1 MCFSTT
7 TLSLFLSVLLQS
19 PALPSA
25 HPRPS
30 PLPALDLTHP
40 FKQGL
45 TIQWPTANGFNFT
58 VVHRDY
64 VAGPGS
70 FYYESNEFEQSEHAG
85 THLDAPAH
93 FAKGKWRT
101 EEVVGRDANT
111 YL

>member
-1 MCFSTT
+1 MCYYTML
-7 TLSLFLSVLLQS
+7 LSFLSVLLL
-19 PALPSA
+19 PVLPSA
-25 HPRPS
+25 LPNPS

-45 TIQWPTANGFNFT
+45 TIQWPTANRFNFT
-58 VVHRDY
+58 VIHRDY

-70 FYYESNEFEQSEHAG
+70 FYYESNDFEQSEHAG

-111 YL
+111 NLN